1 MRPLTKK
8 IVFAAATLAAAEP
21 VRRKATEADPAGSDG
36 SGGSGS
42 ALAGTVNYPPQRLD
56 PLPEPLAELGD
67 GVEIV
72 VRRVPCGRGTEVLAQ
87 LRDTPR
93 AGAVSRAT
101 GTDPRQDVRLALRR
115 TKSLMETGE
124 VLHQDYPPT
133 IHRTLLGTPLELVT
147 RRCREEGRL

>member
-8 IVFAAATLAAAEP
+8 IVFVAATLVAAEP

-42 ALAGTVNYPPQRLD
+42 APAVTVNCPPHGGPAAR
-56 PLPEPLAELGD
+56 AVGRTRRRRR
-67 GVEIV
+67 VE
-72 VRRVPCGRGTEVLAQ
+72 VRRVPGGRGPEVPAR

-93 AGAVSRAT
+93 AGVVSRAA

-124 VLHQDYPPT
+124 VLYQDYLPT
-133 IHRTLLGTPLELVT
+133 IHRTLLGTTL
-147 RRCREEGRL
+147 EGRL